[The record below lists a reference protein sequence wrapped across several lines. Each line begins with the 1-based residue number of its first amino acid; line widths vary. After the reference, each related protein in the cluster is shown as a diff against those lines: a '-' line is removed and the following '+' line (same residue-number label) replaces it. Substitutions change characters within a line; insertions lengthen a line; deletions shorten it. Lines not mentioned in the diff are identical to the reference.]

1 MILYAFYKD
10 CDPVEAGVVSKRDA
24 VVPLFVLQQFAERAP
39 GLAGVFISCLFSGA
53 LSTLDSALHAMASV
67 TWEEVKDF
75 KRFKVRGY
83 LFPMYVPFNSV
94 HGLVKSRLWKS
105 KSGTQLLLK
114 SRLWSRL

>member
-75 KRFKVRGY
+75 KRFKVRAISF
-83 LFPMYVPFNSV
+83 LFTHHSV
-94 HGLVKSRLWKS
+94 VFLRLS
-105 KSGTQLLLK
+105 
-114 SRLWSRL
+114 